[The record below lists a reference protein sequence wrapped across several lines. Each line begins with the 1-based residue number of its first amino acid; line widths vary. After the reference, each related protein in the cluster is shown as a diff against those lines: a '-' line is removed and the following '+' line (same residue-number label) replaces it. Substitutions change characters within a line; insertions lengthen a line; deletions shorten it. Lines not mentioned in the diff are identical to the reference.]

1 METERTPF
9 LTNIRNSFMRGIAVI
24 VPIVI
29 TLLVLSALFDAID
42 GIISPLTDEL
52 LGYHIPGVGFVS
64 MLLLILLV
72 GLMSRNLVGRFI
84 IKFFDKLISTLPL
97 ARTIYSAIRDLISA
111 FAISAKSKTFKNVV
125 FVEYPRKGLYSIGF
139 ATNEVLMNL
148 DEHLKFDLIVVY
160 FPHPPN
166 PTSGVMILV
175 PRDEVKILNLTIE
188 EGLKLV
194 LSGGVVSKSELHF
207 KQ

>member
-1 METERTPF
+1 MKLDKVNI
-9 LTNIRNSFMRGIAVI
+9 LTNFRNSFMRGIAVI

-29 TLLVLSALFDAID
+29 TIIVLKTLFEAID

-52 LGYHIPGVGFVS
+52 IGFHVPGVGFVT
-64 MLLLILLV
+64 MLLLIMIV
-72 GLMSRNLVGRFI
+72 GLMSRNLIGRFI

-125 FVEYPRKGLYSIGF
+125 VVEYPRVGLYSVGF
-139 ATNEVLMNL
+139 ATNEVFMNL
-148 DEHLKFDLIVVY
+148 DGQNNTDLVSVY

-166 PTSGVMILV
+166 PTSGVLIFV
-175 PRDEVKILNLTIE
+175 PRDQIKVLNLTIE

-194 LSGGVVSKSELHF
+194 LSGGVVSKSEI
-207 KQ
+207 KIK

>member
-1 METERTPF
+1 MKLDKANI
-9 LTNIRNSFMRGIAVI
+9 LTNFRNSFMRGIAVI

-29 TLLVLSALFDAID
+29 TIIVLKTLFDAID

-52 LGYHIPGVGFVS
+52 IGFHVPGVGFVT
-64 MLLLILLV
+64 MLLLIMIV
-72 GLMSRNLVGRFI
+72 GLMSRNLIGRFI

-125 FVEYPRKGLYSIGF
+125 VVEYPRVGLYSVGF
-139 ATNEVLMNL
+139 ATNEVFLNL
-148 DEHLKFDLIVVY
+148 DGQNNTDLVSVY

-166 PTSGVMILV
+166 PTSGVVIFV
-175 PRDEVKILNLTIE
+175 PRDQIKVLNLTIE

-194 LSGGVVSKSELHF
+194 LSGGVVSKNEI
-207 KQ
+207 KIK

>member
-1 METERTPF
+1 MMF
-9 LTNIRNSFMRGIAVI
+9 DKTNIFSSIRNSFMRGIAII
-24 VPIVI
+24 VPMVI
-29 TLLVLSALFDAID
+29 TIIVLKTLFDAID

-52 LGYHIPGVGFVS
+52 LGYHIPGVGFITMV
-64 MLLLILLV
+64 LLIMVV
-72 GLMSRNLVGRFI
+72 GLMSRNLVGRVI

-125 FVEYPRKGLYSIGF
+125 LVEYPRNGLYSVGF
-139 ATNEVLMNL
+139 ATNEVFINI
-148 DEHLKFDLIVVY
+148 DNQNNTDLVSVY

-166 PTSGVMILV
+166 PTSGVVIFV
-175 PRDEVKILNLTIE
+175 PRDQVKILNLTIE

-194 LSGGVVSKSELHF
+194 LSGGVVSKEEI
-207 KQ
+207 KVK

>member
-1 METERTPF
+1 MKLDKVNI
-9 LTNIRNSFMRGIAVI
+9 LTNFRNSFMRGIAVI

-29 TLLVLSALFDAID
+29 TIIVLKTLFEAID

-52 LGYHIPGVGFVS
+52 IGFHVPGVGFVT
-64 MLLLILLV
+64 MLLLIMIV
-72 GLMSRNLVGRFI
+72 GLMSRNLIGRFI

-125 FVEYPRKGLYSIGF
+125 VVEYPRVGLYSVGF
-139 ATNEVLMNL
+139 ATNEVFMNL
-148 DEHLKFDLIVVY
+148 DGQNNTDLVSVY

-166 PTSGVMILV
+166 PTSGVVIFV
-175 PRDEVKILNLTIE
+175 PRDQIKVLNLTIE

-194 LSGGVVSKSELHF
+194 LSGGVVSKSEI
-207 KQ
+207 KIK

>member
-1 METERTPF
+1 MEADKKGI
-9 LTNIRNSFMRGIAVI
+9 LTIFRNSFMRGIAII

-29 TLLVLSALFDAID
+29 TILVLRTLFEAID

-52 LGYHIPGVGFVS
+52 LGYHIPGVGFIT
-64 MLLLILLV
+64 MLLLILIV
-72 GLMSRNLVGRFI
+72 GLMSRNLIGRFV

-97 ARTIYSAIRDLISA
+97 ARTIYSAIRDLIDA

-125 FVEYPRKGLYSIGF
+125 MVEYPRVGLYSVGF
-139 ATNEVLMNL
+139 ATNEVLMNIDGQNNTNL
-148 DEHLKFDLIVVY
+148 VSVY

-166 PTSGVMILV
+166 PTSGVVIFV
-175 PRDEVKILNLTIE
+175 PRDQIKVLNLTIE

-194 LSGGVVSKSELHF
+194 LSGGVVSKNEI
-207 KQ
+207 KIK